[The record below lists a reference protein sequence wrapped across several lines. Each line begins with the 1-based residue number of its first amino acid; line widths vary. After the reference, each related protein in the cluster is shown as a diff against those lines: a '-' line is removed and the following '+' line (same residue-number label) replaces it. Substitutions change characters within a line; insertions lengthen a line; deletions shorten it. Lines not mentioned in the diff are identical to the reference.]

1 MKQFLTFA
9 GVGAIGTAGHYMTLL
24 VLVELFSVAP
34 VYATT
39 FGFIVGAVINY
50 FLNYKYTFRSDKPH
64 TEALIKFF
72 VIAILG
78 AVINSMIMYLGVS
91 YTKINYIIAQFFAT
105 GLVLLWNY
113 LLNKYWTF
121 SQFEQG
127 Y

>member
-91 YTKINYIIAQFFAT
+91 YTKINYIIVQFFAT